1 MDQYQLYKGGDG
13 DFWWKFVSANGRE
26 IFRSSEGYN
35 NRLDAIRSIEMA
47 RASHSAQRIEQ
58 YVDGRWFEFG

>member
-1 MDQYQLYKGGDG
+1 ME
-13 DFWWKFVSANGRE
+13 VVPANGRE

-35 NRLDAIRSIEMA
+35 NRLDAIRSVEIA